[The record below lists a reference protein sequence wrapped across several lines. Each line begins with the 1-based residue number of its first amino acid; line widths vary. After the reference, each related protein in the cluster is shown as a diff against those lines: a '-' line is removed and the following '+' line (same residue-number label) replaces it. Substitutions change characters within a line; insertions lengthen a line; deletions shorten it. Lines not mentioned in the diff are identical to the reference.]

1 MSIRYH
7 KTFNI
12 VKPIQYIMCHDH
24 KHCQMKGFLTFLIL
38 WLISKKKMTGAEITL
53 ELEKRKGSKP
63 SPGTIYPALKDLK
76 GKNLLSVDEN
86 KRYSLTKEGEKEL
99 ENSLNIF
106 FDTFCDVDEM
116 RSHCQCK

>member
-1 MSIRYH
+1 
-7 KTFNI
+7 
-12 VKPIQYIMCHDH
+12 MCQDD

-38 WLISKKKMTGAEITL
+38 WLISKNKMTGAEITL

-63 SPGTIYPALKDLK
+63 SPGTIYPVLKDLK

-99 ENSLNIF
+99 ERNLNTF

-116 RSHCQCK
+116 RSHCHCKK